1 MEVPRRLEREMA
13 GAALEAVLSSRA
25 ASISDSSVLDEAN
38 EESLMIK
45 LLQAWLVRLAAVLLL
60 LLGVGSK
67 TKPSL
72 CCHPPSLHVA
82 NKYGKP
88 LNEMDR
94 TLTDTVGLT
103 LDTTRTQN

>member
-60 LLGVGSK
+60 LVVGCWN
-67 TKPSL
+67 L
-72 CCHPPSLHVA
+72 CCLHPSTWQI
-82 NKYGKP
+82 NTP
-88 LNEMDR
+88 LKW
-94 TLTDTVGLT
+94 TGHWTDTVGLT